1 MSEVP
6 EGLRYSEKHEWM
18 KVEGD
23 LIRIGI
29 TDFAQSEMGVLS
41 YVELPGDMG
50 LPDVGGTVEKGE
62 DIAIIESVKNT
73 EEIFTNVSGTI
84 VEVNSGLA
92 DDPDII
98 NNDPYG
104 EGWLVI
110 IKPDN
115 MADVEK
121 MLAAAEY
128 KAKFG

>member
-1 MSEVP
+1 
-6 EGLRYSEKHEWM
+6 M

-23 LIRIGI
+23 LIRVGI

-50 LPDVGGTVEKGE
+50 MPEVGGTVGKGE
-62 DIAIIESVKNT
+62 VIAVIESVKNT

-92 DDPDII
+92 DDPEII

-121 MLAAAEY
+121 MLAPAEY
-128 KAKFG
+128 KAMFG